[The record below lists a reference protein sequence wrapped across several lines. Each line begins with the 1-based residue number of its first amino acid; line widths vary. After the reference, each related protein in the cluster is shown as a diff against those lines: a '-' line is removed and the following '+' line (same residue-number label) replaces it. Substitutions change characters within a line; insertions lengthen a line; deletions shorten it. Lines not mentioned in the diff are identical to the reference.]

1 MLGGL
6 ELREVITTV
15 ADDMADAFYGED
27 MGDGCSPPDEWDER
41 WRARYPGWLTSVAT
55 VLQSTT

>member
-27 MGDGCSPPDEWDER
+27 MGDGCSPPDERTER
-41 WRARYPGWLTSVAT
+41 WWARYPGWLTSVAEM
-55 VLQSTT
+55 LQFTT